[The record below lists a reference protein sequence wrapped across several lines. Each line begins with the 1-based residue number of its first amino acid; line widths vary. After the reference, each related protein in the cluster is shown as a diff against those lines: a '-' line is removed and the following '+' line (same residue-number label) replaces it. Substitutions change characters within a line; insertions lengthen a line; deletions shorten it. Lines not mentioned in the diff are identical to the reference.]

1 MLFPPPGGL
10 PQLLTCGLSALVDS
24 FPGIRS
30 LPVFC
35 PLSGQRASSFPVTA
49 LLVAPV
55 LGPLLFSPRLLP
67 DDPGST
73 RDPTHQL

>member
-24 FPGIRS
+24 LPGIRS
-30 LPVFC
+30 LPVFR
-35 PLSGQRASSFPVTA
+35 PLSGQCASSFPVTV
-49 LLVAPV
+49 LLMAPV
-55 LGPLLFSPRLLP
+55 LGPLFFSPRLLP

>member
-24 FPGIRS
+24 L
-30 LPVFC
+30 LPVFR
-35 PLSGQRASSFPVTA
+35 PLSGQCASSFPVTV

-55 LGPLLFSPRLLP
+55 LGPLFFSPRLLP